1 MGHRLQQFLPFTQ
14 PLHPHLIRHQMLTYL
29 TSKGLTDAQI
39 QLISGHESK
48 KIKLEVYQHLSLE
61 SVDKAYQDAVQSGGI

>member
-14 PLHPHLIRHQMLTYL
+14 PRLPHLFRHQMLTYL

-39 QLISGHESK
+39 QSDFRPRKQKEPRGLPTPVTRIG
-48 KIKLEVYQHLSLE
+48 
-61 SVDKAYQDAVQSGGI
+61 DKAYQDAVQSVGI